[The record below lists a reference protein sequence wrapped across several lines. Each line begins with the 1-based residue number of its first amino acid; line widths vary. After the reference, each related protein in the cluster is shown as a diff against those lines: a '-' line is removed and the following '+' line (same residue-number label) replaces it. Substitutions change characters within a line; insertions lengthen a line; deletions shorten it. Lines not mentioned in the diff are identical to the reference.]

1 MFIVNRVFSYFW
13 MPFYLMSLL
22 TFGSFLL
29 VLPCSFPWL
38 TLKTGEVFFIMFI
51 AGHSEDQRICSTGR
65 HICIVFV
72 FGFCLFCSALQHTY
86 IYKERDGS
94 VRDGC
99 EQSRAVPHRFCW
111 GTDLKVWKS
120 HPFF

>member
-72 FGFCLFCSALQHTY
+72 FGFCLFCSSLQHTY
-86 IYKERDGS
+86 IYIYKMKDMVVCSMGVNRVGQSHIDFVGERI
-94 VRDGC
+94 
-99 EQSRAVPHRFCW
+99 
-111 GTDLKVWKS
+111 
-120 HPFF
+120 